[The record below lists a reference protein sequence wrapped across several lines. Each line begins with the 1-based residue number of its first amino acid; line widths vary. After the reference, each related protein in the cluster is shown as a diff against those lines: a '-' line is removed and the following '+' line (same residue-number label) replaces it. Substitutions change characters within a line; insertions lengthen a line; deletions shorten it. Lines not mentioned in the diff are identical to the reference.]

1 MGGLNFPNSAAMTDD
16 SATPWYRLLN
26 RHHWFVFIMA
36 SLAWMFDCLDQQ
48 LFNLARDS
56 AMAQFFGKG
65 SPEATKYGGIA
76 TAIFV
81 AGWAMGGLIFG
92 TVGDRVG
99 RARMLTIT
107 VLMYSLFTGLSA
119 FSKGFVDFAVYRFI
133 TGLGVGGVFGLAVAL
148 VADTLPDRARPHALG
163 LFQALSAVGNVTAA
177 LIAIVVG
184 WMEAT
189 QRIRPGS
196 SWSSLFLIGAAPA
209 FLVVF
214 IAWKMKE
221 PEKWVRAREAGQN
234 GGAKMGSYGEL
245 LGNERW
251 SGRAWA
257 GLVLCLSGV
266 VGVWGIGFFSP
277 KLIGDVLNRAL
288 ASEVKP
294 EEIDGY
300 KTIWKGITL
309 MMQNVG
315 AFLGMMT
322 FTKLAGRYGRKPVF
336 AVAFLAAL
344 VSTFVC
350 FRYLETRSQI
360 FWMIPL
366 MGFCQMSLFA
376 GYAIYLP
383 ELFPVNLRSTGTSF
397 CYNVGRFIAAAGPW
411 TLGYLAVWLAQGS
424 SDAAKLEGFRE
435 ACCWMSLIFLVG
447 MAALKFL
454 PETKG
459 RLLPEDEDA
468 AAAAR

>member
-1 MGGLNFPNSAAMTDD
+1 
-16 SATPWYRLLN
+16 
-26 RHHWFVFIMA
+26 MA

-56 AMAQFFGKG
+56 AMESFFGKG
-65 SPEATKYGGIA
+65 SKEATKYGGIA

-92 TVGDRVG
+92 SVGDRVG

-119 FSKGFVDFAVYRFI
+119 FSTGFVDFAIYRFI

-148 VADTLPDRARPHALG
+148 VADTLPDKARPHALG
-163 LFQALSAVGNVTAA
+163 LFQSLSAVGNITAA
-177 LIAIVVG
+177 LIAVFVG
-184 WMEAT
+184 WLEAT
-189 QRIRPGS
+189 QRIKPGS

-209 FLVVF
+209 LLVVF

-221 PEKWVRAREAGQN
+221 PEKWVKAKEAGKN
-234 GGAKMGSYGEL
+234 GGAKMGAYSDL
-245 LGNERW
+245 LGNRRW

-277 KLIGDVLNRAL
+277 KLIGDVVGKAL
-288 ASEVKP
+288 KAEVKP

-322 FTKLAGRYGRKPVF
+322 FTKLAGIYGRKPVF
-336 AVAFLAAL
+336 VVAFLAAL
-344 VSTFVC
+344 VTTFVC
-350 FRYLETRSQI
+350 FRFLDSRSDI

-383 ELFPVNLRSTGTSF
+383 ELFPVTLRSTGTSF
-397 CYNVGRFIAAAGPW
+397 CYNVGRFMAAAGPW
-411 TLGYLAVWLAQGS
+411 TLGYLSVWLTVGET
-424 SDAAKLEGFRE
+424 DADKLQGFRD
-435 ACCWMSLIFLVG
+435 ASCWMSLIFLLG
-447 MAALKFL
+447 LAALKYL

-459 RLLPEDEDA
+459 RPLPEDEVA
-468 AAAAR
+468 AT